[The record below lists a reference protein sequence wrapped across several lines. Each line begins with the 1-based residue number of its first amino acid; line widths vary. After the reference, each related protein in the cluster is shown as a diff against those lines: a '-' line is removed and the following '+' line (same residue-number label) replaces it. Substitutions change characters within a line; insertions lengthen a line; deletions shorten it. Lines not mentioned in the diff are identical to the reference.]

1 MFKNKLNGNLKKN
14 HIGTHVSLDWGVW
27 GGGVFGL
34 MNKKEEESN
43 RL

>member
-27 GGGVFGL
+27 GGVFGL

>member
-27 GGGVFGL
+27 GGGGWL
-34 MNKKEEESN
+34 DEQKRRRK
-43 RL
+43 